1 MGIGRFA
8 FTPILPMMTAHAGL
22 TPQGGATLATANYV
36 GYLAGAL
43 AATASPRAARSPVVL
58 RASLITLVITLLAM
72 PLPDSPIQ
80 WTVLRLLAGFTS
92 ALVFVGAVNLMMD
105 QLRHHSPHLAGWGF
119 SGIGIGIAASGLVVF
134 ALPANADWRSA
145 WWAVGVLAAVL
156 AAGAWA
162 TRHGETAAK
171 MEVANPTPSQQNS
184 GRRRF
189 AVLMACYTLEG
200 NGYIIAGTFLVAA
213 IEQTTPGWL
222 GNGAW
227 IVVGVAAAPSAAL
240 WAWLSGHFTHP
251 PLLAGALL
259 LQAVGIALP
268 AVASGPAAALAGA
281 ILFGVTFVGVST
293 IALAAG
299 AHLNVPRAVALL
311 TAGYSAGQ
319 IAGPLLA
326 APLLHHGFQTVLIA
340 GAGVV
345 VCAAAVAA
353 LLWIGYPGQEQW
365 VSGADRPPGPTTHRR
380 QDPRPRR
387 RR

>member
-8 FTPILPMMTAHAGL
+8 YTPILPMMTAHGGL
-22 TPQGGATLATANYV
+22 TAQGGAALATANYV

-43 AATASPRAARSPVVL
+43 AATASPRLARSPRAL
-58 RASLITLVITLLAM
+58 RTSLVGLVGTLLAM
-72 PLPDSPIQ
+72 PLADSSIH
-80 WTVLRLLAGFTS
+80 WVMLRLLAGFAS

-105 QLRHHSPHLAGWGF
+105 ELRHHSPHLAGWGF

-156 AAGAWA
+156 SAASWA
-162 TRHGETAAK
+162 TSRSGGGPPSP
-171 MEVANPTPSQQNS
+171 VANPPLPQRRPS
-184 GRRRF
+184 RRRF
-189 AVLMACYTLEG
+189 VILLTCYTLEG
-200 NGYIIAGTFLVAA
+200 VGYIIAGTFLVAA
-213 IEQTTPGWL
+213 IQQSTPGWL
-222 GNGAW
+222 GSGAW

-240 WAWLSGHFTHP
+240 WAWLNGHFSQP

-268 AVASGPAAALAGA
+268 AIAGGGTAALAGA
-281 ILFGVTFVGVST
+281 TLFGVTFVGVST

-299 AHLNVPRAVALL
+299 SHLNVPRSVALL

-319 IAGPLLA
+319 IVGPLVV
-326 APLLHHGFQTVLIA
+326 APLIHHGYQTVLIV

-353 LLWIGYPGQEQW
+353 LLWVRYPE
-365 VSGADRPPGPTTHRR
+365 R
-380 QDPRPRR
+380 
-387 RR
+387 

>member
-8 FTPILPMMTAHAGL
+8 YTPILPMMTAHAGL
-22 TPQGGATLATANYV
+22 TAQSGATLATANYV

-58 RASLITLVITLLAM
+58 RASLVTLVITLLAM
-72 PLPDSPIQ
+72 PLPDSMFQ
-80 WTVLRLLAGFTS
+80 WSILRLLAGFTS

-105 QLRHHSPHLAGWGF
+105 RLHHHSPHLAGWGF

-134 ALPANADWRSA
+134 ALPTNADWRSA
-145 WWAVGVLAAVL
+145 WWAVGVLATVL

-162 TRHGETAAK
+162 TRHGEPAPRLKA
-171 MEVANPTPSQQNS
+171 VDPRPPRSNR

-189 AVLMACYTLEG
+189 ALLLTCYTLEG
-200 NGYIIAGTFLVAA
+200 IGYIIAGTFLVAA
-213 IEQTTPGWL
+213 IQQTSPGWL

-227 IVVGVAAAPSAAL
+227 VVVGVAAAPSAAL
-240 WAWLSGHFTHP
+240 WAWLSGHFSHP
-251 PLLAGALL
+251 SLLAGALL
-259 LQAVGIALP
+259 LQAVGIVLP
-268 AVASGPAAALAGA
+268 AVAGGITSALLGA

-299 AHLNVPRAVALL
+299 AHLDVPRAVALL

-319 IAGPLLA
+319 IMGPLLA
-326 APLLHHGFQTVLIA
+326 APLIHHGFETVLIV

-345 VCAAAVAA
+345 VCAAGVAG
-353 LLWIGYPGQEQW
+353 LLSVGYPGVHHQ
-365 VSGADRPPGPTTHRR
+365 SD
-380 QDPRPRR
+380 
-387 RR
+387 